1 MPTQSPSPTDTW
13 HEFVLTKIDQ
23 GNGVFALIDELRTRW
38 DATTD
43 KTIKVWAVKSD
54 TDEMGFYYVIDFG
67 NGKRVC
73 ACDGFRYADH
83 CKHTG
88 RVPEK

>member
-1 MPTQSPSPTDTW
+1 MDTPSPTSNPTTW
-13 HEFVLTKIDQ
+13 HEFVLAKIDQ
-23 GNGVFALIDELRTRW
+23 GNGVYVLLDESNP
-38 DATTD
+38 AGVYHCGQ
-43 KTIKVWAVKSD
+43 IKVWAVKSD

>member
-1 MPTQSPSPTDTW
+1 MDSPSPTSNPTW
-13 HEFVLTKIDQ
+13 HEFVLAKIDQ
-23 GNGVFALIDELRTRW
+23 GNGVYVLLDEVADLYTRRQ
-38 DATTD
+38 
-43 KTIKVWAVKSD
+43 IKVWAVKSD